1 VRHTLISGTQTSR
14 QRFTQRSSVTFKEAG
29 MALKDLLVCIDPT
42 IAGGARLKLA
52 LNLARTNKAHLTG
65 TYPLPEA
72 QVARGGATGFG
83 GLPGMNGTTE
93 ETVSPGGAVSE
104 VFHEA
109 EVADQ
114 AEHRFKDEL
123 RLAGIDGEWHAVPDG
138 NSSELIELAKSADM
152 TIMGQR
158 PPSSGSDGAA
168 RFRPEEIVIA
178 AGRPVL
184 VVPYA
189 GIFET
194 VGKRILVAW
203 DGTREAIR
211 ALNDALPLLADAEA
225 VIVMFVGTNERDLEQ
240 YLPALERI
248 VHHLQRHGINATAE
262 ETLRSGLAVS
272 DVLLSRAAD
281 LAADM
286 IVAGGYHH
294 SQLRETLIGGVTR
307 DLLQHMTVPVLMSH

>member
-1 VRHTLISGTQTSR
+1 
-14 QRFTQRSSVTFKEAG
+14 VTFKEAG
-29 MALKDLLVCIDPT
+29 MAIKDLLVCIDPT
-42 IAGGARLKLA
+42 TAGDTRLKLA
-52 LNLARTNKAHLTG
+52 LNVARANKAHLTG
-65 TYPLPEA
+65 TFPMPEA
-72 QVARGGATGFG
+72 HGTRSGAAGFG
-83 GLPGMNGTTE
+83 RFPGMTGIAGE
-93 ETVSPGGAVSE
+93 QASPGGAVSE

-109 EVADQ
+109 EVADR
-114 AEHRFKDEL
+114 AEYRFKDEL
-123 RLAGIDGEWHAVPDG
+123 RLAGIDGEWHTLPDG
-138 NSSELIELAKSADM
+138 DSTELIELAKSVDL

-168 RFRPEEIVIA
+168 RYRPEDIVIA

-189 GIFET
+189 GIFDT

-211 ALNDALPLLADAEA
+211 ALNDALPLLANAET
-225 VIVMFVGTNERDLEQ
+225 VTVMFVGTTERDLEQ
-240 YLPALERI
+240 YFPALERI
-248 VHHLQRHGINATAE
+248 VRHLQRHGINATAE

-294 SQLRETLIGGVTR
+294 SQLRETLIGGVSR
-307 DLLQHMTVPVLMSH
+307 EFLQHMTVPVLMSH